1 MSDNLIQF
9 NGTTRAQLGASVG
22 VQPSS
27 VADSASVTPLH
38 RARTTSTSYGAGI
51 TTAKSR
57 HERSVTA
64 VAARYERFEDALLPM
79 VLASGVTG
87 DAAIKV
93 AESIMSSAPLR
104 NQAEAAHR
112 QARDEAARRG
122 LITLA

>member
-1 MSDNLIQF
+1 MSDNLIHF
-9 NGTTRAQLGASVG
+9 NGATRAKLGSAAG
-22 VQPSS
+22 VNATQ
-27 VADSASVTPLH
+27 ATEHANVTPLH
-38 RARTTSTSYGAGI
+38 RARTTTTSYGAGI
-51 TTAKSR
+51 TASKSR

-64 VAARYERFEDALLPM
+64 VAARYERFEDAILPM

-93 AESIMSSAPLR
+93 AESIMSNTPLR

-122 LITLA
+122 FITGA